1 VVESIVT
8 NDCKY
13 DETFKHIVRGMVSK
27 IMKQMYDM
35 ISDADEDKRVL
46 YLLVCGSDKS
56 NTRHKAHH

>member
-1 VVESIVT
+1 
-8 NDCKY
+8 
-13 DETFKHIVRGMVSK
+13 MVSK

-35 ISDADEDKRVL
+35 ISDSDEDKRVL